1 MKTKILFLAP
11 YPHGESPSQRFR
23 FEQYLDLLKENGY
36 DFELHSF
43 LTPTTWKIFFRPGA
57 PFRKAL
63 ALLDGFIRRFRL
75 ITRVRNFDYVFVH
88 REITPVGP
96 PLFEWII
103 SRILKKKLIYDFD
116 DSIWLTDRKSEG
128 PLLKLSKW
136 RQKVSSICHWSFKVS
151 CGNQYLCSFARKFN
165 QNVIL
170 IPTTIDTETLHNP
183 EKFKKKPHENIIVGW
198 TGSHSTLK
206 YLVQINKVLEFLE
219 KKYPE
224 MTVWVIADKMPDLSL
239 PRLEF
244 RKWSL
249 ETELE
254 DLAQFDIGVMP
265 LPDDEWSKGKCGF
278 KALQYLAMEI
288 PAVVSPVGVNSEIV
302 QHGHNGYL
310 ASTDE
315 EWLDCLTALIEDKDR
330 RHKMGTSGRR
340 RVEENYSVRSNS
352 ASFLALF
359 EKS

>member
-1 MKTKILFLAP
+1 MKTKILFLTP

-43 LTPTTWKIFFRPGA
+43 LTPTTWKIFFQPGA
-57 PFRKAL
+57 SVRKAL

-75 ITRVRNFDYVFVH
+75 MTRVRNFDYVFVH

-96 PLFEWII
+96 PLFEWFI
-103 SRILKKKLIYDFD
+103 SKILKKKLIYDFD

-128 PLLKLSKW
+128 LLLKISKW
-136 RQKVSSICHWSFKVS
+136 RRKVSSICGWSIKVS
-151 CGNQYLCSFARKFN
+151 CGNQYLCSFARRFAK
-165 QNVIL
+165 NVVL
-170 IPTTIDTETLHNP
+170 NPTTIDTDKLHNP
-183 EKFKKKPHENIIVGW
+183 SKFKKRPHENIIVGW

-206 YLVQINKVLEFLE
+206 YLLEIENVLEQLE
-219 KKYPE
+219 RKYPE
-224 MTVWVIADKMPDLSL
+224 LIVWVIADKMPDLSL

-249 ETELE
+249 ETELD

-288 PAVVSPVGVNSEIV
+288 PAVVSPVGVNCEIV
-302 QHGHNGYL
+302 QHGYNGYH
-310 ASTDE
+310 ASTNA
-315 EWLDCLTALIEDKDR
+315 EWLESLTTLIEDKHR
-330 RHKMGTSGRR
+330 RNKMGVSGRR
-340 RVEENYSVRSNS
+340 HVEDNYSVMSNS